1 MMYCGRFG
9 EVFMVDELSLSGDF
23 SLSMCFFNQDLMGV
37 CLVGVGLLVGESS
50 ITTSLSWSWDAS
62 TSLQLLRMSMKKLKY
77 WWWLSTNNELQL
89 CATVPVLQ

>member
-1 MMYCGRFG
+1 M
-9 EVFMVDELSLSGDF
+9 VFELSLSGDF

-62 TSLQLLRMSMKKLKY
+62 TSLQLMRMSMKKLKY
-77 WWWLSTNNELQL
+77 WLKAKHAQETATL
-89 CATVPVLQ
+89 CCTCFAIVPSV